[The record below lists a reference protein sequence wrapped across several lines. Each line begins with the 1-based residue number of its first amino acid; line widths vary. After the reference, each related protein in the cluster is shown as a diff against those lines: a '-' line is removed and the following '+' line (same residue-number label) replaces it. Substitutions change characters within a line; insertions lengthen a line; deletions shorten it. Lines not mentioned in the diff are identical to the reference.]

1 MSVLTSPT
9 PTVPVLETSRLLLRG
24 YRADDFEPW
33 IAMWQDPNYYRYLSP
48 EPLPTEEVWRTLLRS
63 AGHWV
68 VMGFGFWAIEVKATG
83 EFIGAVGYL
92 DGKRTIEPPLGD
104 APEMGWVLAA
114 AAHGQGYATE
124 AVAAAQ
130 AWGDAHF
137 GGARTVCLIHPDNQ
151 PSLRIAEKFGFR
163 EYARTAY
170 KGEPGVLLERP
181 AQP

>member
-9 PTVPVLETSRLLLRG
+9 PTVPLLETTRLLLRG
-24 YRADDFEPW
+24 YRADDFDPW

-104 APEMGWVLAA
+104 APEMGWVLDPAV
-114 AAHGQGYATE
+114 HGLGYARE
-124 AVAAAQ
+124 AAEAAL
-130 AWGDAHF
+130 AWAKNYF
-137 GGARTVCLIHPDNQ
+137 GPVRMVCIIHPDNEA
-151 PSLRIAEKFGFR
+151 SLRLADKIGYR
-163 EYARTAY
+163 EYARSTY
-170 KGEPGVLLERP
+170 HNDPIVLLERP